1 MHLNWT
7 HAPAAIRC
15 LAGFSLA
22 GMNSQPV
29 TPPSLWALP
38 LIGADALLRHK
49 GSVSASRLFF
59 GRPGPRA
66 PFLADAWPRGRTS
79 RWANEQ
85 PHFSQDVASGA
96 PGPVF
101 GDGLRFKHLVPP
113 SAEATGLRRLGGSA
127 NARKPTI
134 STPCSPSPRPPSAL
148 IVKNDSRTGTAS
160 NQSNLFARVGYPSP
174 RSDGAFVQFRD
185 SVPEL
190 KTRRHML
197 QPQSGRG
204 GQRSVRRTL
213 HVESRHR

>member
-22 GMNSQPV
+22 SMNSQPV
-29 TPPSLWALP
+29 TPPSLRALP

-66 PFLADAWPRGRTS
+66 PFLADAWERGQTS

-96 PGPVF
+96 RGPVF

-134 STPCSPSPRPPSAL
+134 STPRSPSPRPPSAL
-148 IVKNDSRTGTAS
+148 IVKMTHALVLLLTSQTCSLAWAIPAPEATALLA
-160 NQSNLFARVGYPSP
+160 NFETQSPS
-174 RSDGAFVQFRD
+174 
-185 SVPEL
+185 
-190 KTRRHML
+190 
-197 QPQSGRG
+197 
-204 GQRSVRRTL
+204 
-213 HVESRHR
+213 